1 MLIYL
6 DQIGDKKLKAPSTDD
21 ASKTVSGHVYSSST
35 ASIRTAGG
43 LSVEKRISVGQF
55 DGRLPLGS
63 VVPVIGT
70 YSATNNTGTFT
81 TATGIPASGVIS
93 DDGFMR
99 CDGVEIPSD
108 QEAKLLGFVPNISDE
123 RFIQGST
130 TAGFATVTNLSNV
143 NQGNNYVKLTRSE
156 MPSHNHGGNTGDTS
170 ISGGGTFLND
180 VKALFN
186 SSSAP
191 GYSPITL
198 NDSGQLTIPG
208 TGQIDNMWKRSATA
222 GSSIHSHIISS
233 QGLEHSF
240 DIRPKYINAIYLIRV
255 R

>member
-156 MPSHNHGGNTGDTS
+156 MPSHNHGGSTEAN
-170 ISGGGTFLND
+170 SGGGGTAVTD
-180 VKALFN
+180 VYIAN
-186 SSSAP
+186 PGDGTTIPS
-191 GYSPITL
+191 GYSDL
-198 NDSGQLTIPG
+198 SG
-208 TGQIDNMWKRSATA
+208 SA
-222 GSSIHSHIISS
+222 SLISIHDTKMSQKKEAIGGGSHPHTINA
-233 QGLEHSF
+233 QGGDGSF